1 MELTGALFKD
11 QFFVDILTKDDTIT
25 VPEPVTVPKPK
36 ENFMLLSL

>member
-25 VPEPVTVPKPK
+25 VPEPVTVLKPN
-36 ENFMLLSL
+36 ENFMLL